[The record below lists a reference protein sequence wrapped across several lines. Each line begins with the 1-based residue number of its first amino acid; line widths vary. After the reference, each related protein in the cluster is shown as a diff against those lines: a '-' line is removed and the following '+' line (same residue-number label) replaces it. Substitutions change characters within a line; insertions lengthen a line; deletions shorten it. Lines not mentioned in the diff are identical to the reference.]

1 MGRKKSSKVRR
12 GGKHHAGR
20 KGTRKNNG
28 FNNKAKFSTVTTY
41 VGAINIPASTSAYR
55 LDILPTLSVFPID
68 TTATR
73 FQTYKPRRIR
83 YKLLPRFN
91 ISSTPGTL
99 PVIHTVPVQS
109 HMIPAPT
116 PLRLQHLQI
125 VRYKHGL
132 VHILAHLP
140 PWCIKIAPSRHN
152 WSGHQFCKQLWLTEL
167 CMGTAY
173 LSRKPQQRH

>member
-1 MGRKKSSKVRR
+1 MLFRSKKSSKVRR

-99 PVIHTVPVQS
+99 PVIYTVPVQS
-109 HMIPAPT
+109 HLIPAPT
-116 PLRLQHLQI
+116 P
-125 VRYKHGL
+125 
-132 VHILAHLP
+132 AAFTAFAD
-140 PWCIKIAPSRHN
+140 CKIQSWTRTHSGSFAPMMYQDS
-152 WSGHQFCKQLWLTEL
+152 
-167 CMGTAY
+167 A
-173 LSRKPQQRH
+173 